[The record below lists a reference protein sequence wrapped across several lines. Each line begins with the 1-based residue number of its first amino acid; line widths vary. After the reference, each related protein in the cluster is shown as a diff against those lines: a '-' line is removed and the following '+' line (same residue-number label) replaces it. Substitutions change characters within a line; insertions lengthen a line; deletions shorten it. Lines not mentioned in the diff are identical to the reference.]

1 MAESLE
7 ELSETD
13 QFCAA
18 VFREERSYSKDLL
31 RQALAV
37 LQRVCPSTRLQ
48 EQYSA
53 LVDRVEQL
61 ERELAGSGLDDIPSD
76 EMPGDLQDP
85 ITGTSFSC
93 TSNILLAVDF
103 RTSNF

>member
-1 MAESLE
+1 VAESLE